1 MDKGAPRKDGRITQ
15 NGNVVK
21 SSSSN
26 NIRDGLL
33 AQNYDNV
40 KTLQTIH
47 EISKLM
53 NTNLDLEC
61 LSIVYQLIE
70 RGVHPEKLANVI
82 VSLQKMSK

>member
-1 MDKGAPRKDGRITQ
+1 MDKTMPRKDARSIP

-40 KTLQTIH
+40 KTLQTLH

-53 NTNLDLEC
+53 NANLDLEC

-70 RGVHPEKLANVI
+70 RGIHPEKLANVI
-82 VSLQKMSK
+82 ISLQKMSK

>member
-1 MDKGAPRKDGRITQ
+1 MDKGAPRKDGRITT

-21 SSSSN
+21 SSSSS

-33 AQNYDNV
+33 AQNHDSV

-70 RGVHPEKLANVI
+70 RGIHPEKLANVI